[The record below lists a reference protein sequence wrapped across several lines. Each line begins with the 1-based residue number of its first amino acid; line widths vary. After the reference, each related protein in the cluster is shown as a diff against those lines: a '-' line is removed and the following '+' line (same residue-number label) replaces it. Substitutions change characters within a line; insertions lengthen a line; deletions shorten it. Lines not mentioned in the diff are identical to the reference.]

1 MASKGKS
8 HSVVHFL
15 RHAHSEANLK
25 GILAG
30 RRAGVHLSK
39 SGLTQALQLV
49 KPLKELKLD
58 YLHISPLDRCW
69 ETVTPFIDA
78 TSGVEISADP
88 HFVEMDYGQ
97 WSGKKLAV
105 LSKKA
110 LWSTIQRNPSQV
122 RFPDGE
128 SFIQM
133 QSRVIEGVESIRS
146 TPGTHLV
153 VSHGDVI
160 RVALTH
166 YFGAH
171 LDAFQKLAIGPA
183 TLSTIIFDEENVVI
197 SGTNIPISRSQS
209 SGLGESTLGGGS
221 GRL

>member
-30 RRAGVHLSK
+30 RKDGVQLSK
-39 SGLTQALQLV
+39 DGRAQALQLV
-49 KPLKELKLD
+49 EPLKDLKLN

-78 TSGVEISADP
+78 TSGIEISANP
-88 HFVEMDYGQ
+88 QFIEMDYGQ

-110 LWSTIQRNPSQV
+110 LWSNIQKNPSRV

-128 SFIQM
+128 SFTQM
-133 QSRVIEGVESIRS
+133 QSRVIEGIEALRS
-146 TPGTHLV
+146 VTGNHLV

-166 YFGAH
+166 YLGAH
-171 LDAFQKLAIGPA
+171 LDAFQRLSIGPA
-183 TLSTIIFDEENVVI
+183 TLSTIIFHEENVVI
-197 SGTNIPISRSQS
+197 SGMNIAISQSQS
-209 SGLGESTLGGGS
+209 SIHGESTLGGGG
-221 GRL
+221 GR